1 MSFIQQN
8 PLQGRDSGPDFSK
21 FIDQIDN
28 RNRRIAEKI
37 PNWVKTGVKL
47 YGENEESFSDF
58 LEGMADIVRYNG
70 YQNDYYFD
78 LFLKTASSL
87 KEGKNEDIPLE
98 GLQELD
104 FTGIF
109 HVKLY
114 FQQIHKEVPSIIG
127 NLFQEKRTEEQLP
140 EKNAPVKEIKL

>member
-1 MSFIQQN
+1 MSFISQR
-8 PLQGRDSGPDFSK
+8 PLRGRDTGPDFSK

-28 RNRRIAEKI
+28 RNKKIADKI
-37 PNWVKTGVKL
+37 PNWVKTGVNL
-47 YGENEESFSDF
+47 YGDNEESFSNF
-58 LEGMADIVRYNG
+58 LEAMADIVRYNG
-70 YQNDYYFD
+70 YKSDYYFD

-114 FQQIHKEVPSIIG
+114 FQQINKEVPSVID
-127 NLFQEKRTEEQLP
+127 NLFQEKSVEDQSSEE
-140 EKNAPVKEIKL
+140 KASVKEIKL